1 MPRPSISLL
10 LRKKLFENRKEP
22 VATVSKFSSRVM
34 LFSLIALVI
43 TSFVLF
49 IGMLGYRYLA
59 HFTWIDSF
67 VDASMTLSSMGEVDI
82 STNVAGKIFTS
93 IYALFCGL
101 FFSVIISVLLAPFV
115 HRLYHKFHLDDE
127 TPT

>member
-10 LRKKLFENRKEP
+10 LRKKIFENRTEP
-22 VATVSKFSSRVM
+22 VASMPAFISRVI
-34 LFSLIALVI
+34 LFSVIAIVLTCSILI
-43 TSFVLF
+43 

-59 HFTWIDSF
+59 HFEWIDSF

-82 STNVAGKIFTS
+82 STNNAGKIFSS

-101 FFSVIISVLLAPFV
+101 FFSVIISVLFAPFV